1 MVCLWMENGVVINNL
16 FIYCSRYFEFIK
28 ISNTVPLTGKINILL
43 EVNQFED
50 RLENKDQFQGFY
62 KAL

>member
-1 MVCLWMENGVVINNL
+1 MVL
-16 FIYCSRYFEFIK
+16 FKKFEFIK
-28 ISNTVPLTGKINILL
+28 ISNTVPLIGKMNILL